1 LPAIRHGFADSPL
14 PTIVVVDSSFVFDA
28 LVDSGQGRHAVARAF
43 ADRLRAANSLILY
56 SSLIFLE
63 APQCWRR
70 LYKRGLLVPAQ
81 RGLDLATDRMN
92 AFTEANAKLEQFLAA
107 FNRHR
112 VNITQSLM
120 QSASAFAASY
130 DLNSHDALIVAVLR
144 DFSVSSLVAIDRDFR
159 PVAPLQLWDGLLI
172 P

>member
-1 LPAIRHGFADSPL
+1 
-14 PTIVVVDSSFVFDA
+14 
-28 LVDSGQGRHAVARAF
+28 
-43 ADRLRAANSLILY
+43 
-56 SSLIFLE
+56 
-63 APQCWRR
+63 
-70 LYKRGLLVPAQ
+70 
-81 RGLDLATDRMN
+81 MN